1 MYEAL
6 EKRVVYAKR
15 LKRTHDLT
23 GNKRLII
30 YYIYG
35 QLLDGIRTHKFRV
48 PYFYGTITTARIDLL
63 KVHVERSYICVDTIY
78 RSSKRIR
85 SFECEREEIKDI
97 LDSIEGAVKLV
108 GLEFEE
114 FKEYSTYKNFS
125 IYCMTKKGEVT

>member
-15 LKRTHDLT
+15 LKITHDLT

-35 QLLDGIRTHKFRV
+35 QLLDGIRTQKFRV
-48 PYFYGTITTARIDLL
+48 PYFYGTITTAQIDFF
-63 KVHVERSYICVDTIY
+63 KIQVERNYIYVDTIC
-78 RSSKRIR
+78 RLSKRIR
-85 SFECEREEIKDI
+85 AFKCEKEEIRDI

-114 FKEYSTYKNFS
+114 TKQYSTYKNFS